1 MIGYWNSLVVAAIF
15 PFFLSTLDAANDVSE
30 KEPDLREI
38 LNCAISKPKPEYP
51 HDAKLHWIEGRGWY
65 AVRVQISTGRVKQ
78 VKIMSSAGD
87 RSLDQAAITCLTNW
101 RFKAGALPSIRH
113 FSPQSKDPLA
123 DEDSYFK
130 MPVTFALSRPKYRYL
145 SGNHR
150 VYSGP

>member
-1 MIGYWNSLVVAAIF
+1 MIGYRNSLVVAAVF
-15 PFFLSTLDAANDVSE
+15 PFFLSTLDAATASE
-30 KEPDLREI
+30 KEPDLTEI

-78 VKIMSSAGD
+78 VKIMTSAGD
-87 RSLDQAAITCLTNW
+87 RTLDQAAIACLTSW
-101 RFKAGALPSIRH
+101 RFKPGALPSIRH

-130 MPVTFALSRPKYRYL
+130 MPVTFALNRPKYRYL

-150 VYSGP
+150 VHSGP